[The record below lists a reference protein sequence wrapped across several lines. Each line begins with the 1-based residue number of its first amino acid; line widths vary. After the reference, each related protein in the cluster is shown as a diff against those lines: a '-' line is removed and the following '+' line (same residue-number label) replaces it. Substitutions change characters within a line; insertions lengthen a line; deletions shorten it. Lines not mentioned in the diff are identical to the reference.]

1 MRDTHRRKS
10 SMQLRKTMMMLTAL
24 SALSLVM
31 TGCPSDE
38 EGSLTCATDADC
50 IEGEICHPAAKTCVQ
65 TCTTP
70 SDCPSSA
77 RADCTAVSAGSSTK
91 VCNCATDPLC
101 NSEGATGLVCST
113 LDKVCTPKC
122 TTDTDC
128 GAGRTCDTATG
139 QCKAGGGATCT
150 YGTCATGEICGA
162 TTNKCEAGATCTGE
176 AQSTCGYGQYCGT
189 GKCQEVAKPTCGNL
203 ADRTAVVNFTPAA
216 GTGSIIYKVEKV
228 EFAANPTDCPGS
240 TNPVKVVPRVSFYV
254 KDGTVPANDSSF
266 SGFFYVR
273 TDKGEVPLNAANLFN
288 YTKSADNK
296 SGSVSVFLCVA
307 DIQSVNLAFYF
318 TGGNGYCTTFTR

>member
-1 MRDTHRRKS
+1 
-10 SMQLRKTMMMLTAL
+10 MQLLKTMMMLTAL
-24 SALSLVM
+24 IALSVVM
-31 TGCPSDE
+31 TGCPTDE

-65 TCTTP
+65 TCTSA

-77 RADCTAVSAGSSTK
+77 RAECTAVSATDNRT
-91 VCNCATDPLC
+91 VCKCATDPLC
-101 NSEGATGLVCST
+101 NSEGATDLVCST

-122 TTDTDC
+122 TSDAAC

-150 YGTCATGEICGA
+150 YGSCAAGEVCGA

-176 AQSTCGYGQYCGT
+176 AQSTCSYGQFCGT
-189 GKCQEVAKPTCGNL
+189 GKCQDVAKPTCGNL
-203 ADRTAVVNFTPAA
+203 TGKTAVVNFTPAA

-228 EFAANPTDCPGS
+228 EFTPTTTAECPS
-240 TNPVKVVPRVSFYV
+240 TTNPVKVIPRISFYV
-254 KDGTVPANDSSF
+254 KSGTVPADDSGF
-266 SGFFYVR
+266 SGFFYVK
-273 TDKGEVPLNAANLFN
+273 TDQGEVPLNAANLFN
-288 YTKSADNK
+288 YTKAADNK
-296 SGSVSVFLCVA
+296 SGSVSVFLCA
-307 DIQSVNLAFYF
+307 ANNITSIDLAFYF